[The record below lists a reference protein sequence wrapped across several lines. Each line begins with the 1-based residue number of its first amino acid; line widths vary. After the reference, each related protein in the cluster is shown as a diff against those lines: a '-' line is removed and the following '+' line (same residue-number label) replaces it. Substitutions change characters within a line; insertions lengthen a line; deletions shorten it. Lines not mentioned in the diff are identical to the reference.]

1 MIENLQ
7 KRASKVN
14 LFQKQWPVFL
24 AGYIF
29 LFDGLSVSR
38 EMESFRFRFKAAA
51 HDCSKINSLV
61 YRNIKWK

>member
-1 MIENLQ
+1 MIENVQ
-7 KRASKVN
+7 NRASKVN

-51 HDCSKINSLV
+51 NDCSNINSLV